1 MVLVMGEGGGE
12 GSWSS
17 YSQKDRSVFFSLLR
31 MSSKN
36 AIRKSYY
43 GVCYPGV
50 CSFFTV
56 STQTTY
62 LTFLEAYHD

>member
-1 MVLVMGEGGGE
+1 MVLIMGEGGGE

-17 YSQKDRSVFFSLLR
+17 YSQKDRSVFFFLR
-31 MSSKN
+31 ISSKN
-36 AIRKSYY
+36 AICKSYH
-43 GVCYPGV
+43 GVRYQVGV